1 MERLT
6 RPRPH
11 PRPKKKTVLLCSIFL
26 CIFMFFLLYP
36 LPASSDIYHWTD
48 EKGVLH
54 LTDDIRNVPEEFRE
68 KAGVIKTKPAE
79 EGEEGAEEGTVAEP
93 APPVPPAT
101 EAGEGE
107 GGEEGEELYGG
118 RTLNWWKL
126 QFHIL
131 RKEIETVEADYY
143 EKKRFVEV
151 YRKLK
156 KAEEG
161 LAESSLYLERKDT
174 EEPYLYE
181 RYRKEIVWDE
191 QRLEELRSELEE
203 LRGSARS
210 AGVPKD
216 VRQ

>member
-1 MERLT
+1 MKRLT
-6 RPRPH
+6 RPRP
-11 PRPKKKTVLLCSIFL
+11 KTKTVLLRSVFL
-26 CIFMFFLLYP
+26 CVCMAFLLGP
-36 LPASSDIYHWTD
+36 LPAFADIYHWTD

-54 LTDDIRNVPEEFRE
+54 LTDDLRNVPEEFRE
-68 KAGVIKTKPAE
+68 KVGVIKTKPAE
-79 EGEEGAEEGTVAEP
+79 EGEGGAEGAEEGAVVEP
-93 APPVPPAT
+93 APPA

-107 GGEEGEELYGG
+107 EGGEELYGG
-118 RTLNWWKL
+118 QTLNWWKL

-151 YRKLK
+151 YEKGRRFGQIFETNEL
-156 KAEEG
+156 
-161 LAESSLYLERKDT
+161 
-174 EEPYLYE
+174 YLYE

-191 QRLEELRSELEE
+191 QRLEELRSEIEE
-203 LRGSARS
+203 LRASARS

>member
-1 MERLT
+1 MKPS
-6 RPRPH
+6 PRTKI
-11 PRPKKKTVLLCSIFL
+11 KKVLLGNIFL

-36 LPASSDIYHWTD
+36 SPASSDIYHWTD

-68 KAGVIKTKPAE
+68 KAGVIKTKPTE
-79 EGEEGAEEGTVAEP
+79 EGEEGAVVEP
-93 APPVPPAT
+93 APPAPPAPPAA
-101 EAGEGE
+101 EAG
-107 GGEEGEELYGG
+107 EGEELYGG
-118 RTLNWWKL
+118 QTLNWWKL

-131 RKEIETVEADYY
+131 RKEIETVESDYY

-151 YRKLK
+151 YEKGRRFGQIFETNEL
-156 KAEEG
+156 
-161 LAESSLYLERKDT
+161 
-174 EEPYLYE
+174 YLYE

-203 LRGSARS
+203 LRDSARR